1 MTDRPDTNPQDL
13 PIFDGGVQAG
23 ELDFSSGE
31 GFWAR
36 LEELVPGTGPE
47 AHLDE
52 AMSGRP
58 APRTWLFLHPP
69 GRGGMSAAA
78 ALSFARALASRG
90 QSALV
95 LDADEAHGALTG
107 WIGRTEQEG
116 WIDLARYGTSVLTS
130 GITLPFEG
138 KRGYV
143 LGVGSFTPTDV
154 TAEEI
159 KALMARLRRQA
170 DDILVVAPAHAGGL
184 MWAEAADTRIL
195 CWDPATLSRVEND
208 QLAAEFAAAGTPVTG
223 VMAFGE
229 IPPPGVDGP
238 EDLIVEEVFAETEV
252 PEPDHEGFAVEEPA
266 GEAADEEIPAA
277 DPDPRAPTPG
287 EDVSPEDDWDGP
299 GLIPDSGSREDAP
312 GRTSAVFW
320 VGAAVAVAVIVAAF
334 IYWYQVLRVPAEGH
348 FENVPAV
355 VRNTPEETRPPRP
368 ASAGTE
374 NAMTAVGADSA
385 GTAPDSL
392 TGAAP
397 IPVAAE
403 EIVETVDET
412 AGETGSSPVAPG
424 GAIGEEDPAGPAEPD
439 TDLRDP
445 AETDPAAFDMAPYGT
460 PVGTEGWALHVY
472 SLPSMESLQEEL
484 KKLERRGFKT
494 AVKAVDV
501 EGKGRW
507 YRVFLGN
514 FATRAEANAAKP
526 ALLAELGV
534 DYAAA
539 KRFAPSEPE

>member
-1 MTDRPDTNPQDL
+1 MTDRPDNDANGIPVFT
-13 PIFDGGVQAG
+13 GGVAAG

-52 AMSGRP
+52 AMAGKP

-95 LDADEAHGALTG
+95 LDADETHSALTG
-107 WIGRTEQEG
+107 WIGRTELEG

-130 GITLPFEG
+130 GVPLPFAG

-154 TAEEI
+154 TGDEI

-170 DDILVVAPAHAGGL
+170 DDILVVAPAHAAGQ
-184 MWAEAADTRIL
+184 MWAQAAEVRIL
-195 CWDPATLSRVEND
+195 CWDPATLSRVENE
-208 QLAAEFAAAGTPVTG
+208 QLATEFAAAGTPVTG

-238 EDLIVEEVFAETEV
+238 EDVIVEEVFAETEE
-252 PEPDHEGFAVEEPA
+252 PAPDHEGFPVEEAKEETPA
-266 GEAADEEIPAA
+266 PEAAAGTEAFD
-277 DPDPRAPTPG
+277 DVPDPVLVL
-287 EDVSPEDDWDGP
+287 D
-299 GLIPDSGSREDAP
+299 REDEP
-312 GRTSAVFW
+312 GRKSSGVFW
-320 VGAAVAVAVIVAAF
+320 FGAVAATIVIVAAF
-334 IYWYQVLRVPAEGH
+334 VYWYQVLRVPSGGH

-355 VRNTPEETRPPRP
+355 TQRTPVETRP
-368 ASAGTE
+368 ASPVRDVGEA
-374 NAMTAVGADSA
+374 ATAVD
-385 GTAPDSL
+385 T
-392 TGAAP
+392 TGAAAMSAVGDSVP
-397 IPVAAE
+397 ADLGTEAAGSGTGTIMDPGDPGSGVAGAAADEPVDAGPETAATGDGAPTDGGPATDPVAE
-403 EIVETVDET
+403 
-412 AGETGSSPVAPG
+412 AGDV
-424 GAIGEEDPAGPAEPD
+424 DPAV
-439 TDLRDP
+439 
-445 AETDPAAFDMAPYGT
+445 FDMAPYGT
-460 PVGTEGWALHVY
+460 PVGTGGWALHVY
-472 SLPSMESLQEEL
+472 SLPRMEALQDEL
-484 KKLERRGFKT
+484 KRLERRGFKT

-514 FATRAEANAAKP
+514 FASRAEADAAKP
-526 ALLAELGV
+526 ALMAELGV

-539 KRFAPSEPE
+539 KRFEPTPPE